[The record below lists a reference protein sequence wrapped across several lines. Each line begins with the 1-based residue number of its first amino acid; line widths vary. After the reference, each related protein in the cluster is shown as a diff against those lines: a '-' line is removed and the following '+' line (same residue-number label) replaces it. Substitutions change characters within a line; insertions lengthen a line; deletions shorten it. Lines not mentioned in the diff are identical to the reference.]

1 LGRCT
6 KVGVETNI
14 HRRELIMSENLE
26 YTIANLRKRISEM
39 RTKMNIKQN
48 KEWQEMY
55 ENADNAMPKTQQEK
69 PVDTSKADA
78 LKAKLLGR

>member
-1 LGRCT
+1 
-6 KVGVETNI
+6 
-14 HRRELIMSENLE
+14 MSDNLE

-39 RTKMNIKQN
+39 RTKMNLKQN

-55 ENADNAMPKTQQEK
+55 KDADNAMPKTQHEK

-78 LKAKLLGR
+78 LKAKILGK